1 MKISAHFGPREPPWD
16 TLEAMN
22 TETLSLLSEFLT
34 ENVVILGFGNRLWAD
49 DGAGSIAAEALGRLP
64 GLTAIDAGMT
74 PENYLET
81 VARSEPNSV
90 LLIDATDFGGLA
102 GEMKLIDPDELA
114 QSGLSTHSGS
124 PAMLARYL
132 EARCSA
138 KVALLAIQPVETR
151 ASQQLSNSV
160 AAAIKALVDRLAA
173 PK

>member
-1 MKISAHFGPREPPWD
+1 MKISALFGPRELPWD

-22 TETLSLLSEFLT
+22 TETLSLLSEFLD

-74 PENYLET
+74 PENHLET
-81 VARSEPNSV
+81 VARSKPAAV
-90 LLIDATDFGGLA
+90 LLIDATDFGGHA
-102 GEMKLIDPDELA
+102 GEMKLIGPDELA
-114 QSGLSTHSGS
+114 QTGISTHSGS

-132 EARCSA
+132 EARCGA
-138 KVALLAIQPVETR
+138 KVALLAIQPAETH

-160 AAAIKALVDRLAA
+160 ASAIKSLVDLLAE